1 MPNGE
6 IQIEK
11 DTFLKATPELR
22 DEIIFDL
29 LHDNNTRLVR
39 LEKRKK
45 FDTTFA
51 IMAGGVGGF
60 LAVIGKTL
68 LGK

>member
-6 IQIEK
+6 LQIEK
-11 DTFLKATPELR
+11 DTFLKANSELR

-45 FDTTFA
+45 VDTTFSV
-51 IMAGGVGGF
+51 MAGGIGGF